1 MLGLRGGVKPQG
13 KSTVADEATYE
24 SDVVEAAG

>member
-1 MLGLRGGVKPQG
+1 VKPQR

-24 SDVVEAAG
+24 SDSVEAAG